1 VAAADEPLL
10 GVAELSITYER
21 HRRWP
26 GLTSRP
32 QLAVVRDV
40 TFDLRARETFS
51 LVGESGSGKSTIAR
65 AIVGLLPIASG
76 TLLLDGR
83 DFTSQKAR
91 RSDDY
96 RRRVQMVFQDPRTSL
111 NPRMTIGQT
120 IGEILSLRDGGKRTG
135 HRADILR
142 LLSTVGV
149 AASAIDRYPHQFS
162 GGQAQRIAIARALAV
177 RPEVLVLDEV
187 TSALDVSA
195 QATILNLLNQIQR
208 DLGVSYLLISHDLS
222 VVGYMSDY
230 VGVMYLGRIVE
241 MEGSAMVLGEP
252 RHPYTQALIGSVAQV
267 GSPAS
272 ARPLTGELP
281 DPRNPP
287 SGCRFRTRCPV
298 GPNAHPERLRCI
310 EEDPSVIAESRPH
323 HAACHFVGVR
333 DQAAAGVDRLP

>member
-1 VAAADEPLL
+1 VLELQDVVVHYGSGRDRLTAVDHISLHVESGKTT
-10 GVAELSITYER
+10 GV
-21 HRRWP
+21 
-26 GLTSRP
+26 
-32 QLAVVRDV
+32 
-40 TFDLRARETFS
+40 
-51 LVGESGSGKSTIAR
+51 VGESGSGKSTIAR

-120 IGEILSLRDGGKRTG
+120 LGEILSLRDGGKRTG

-162 GGQAQRIAIARALAV
+162 GGQAQRIAIARALAM

-241 MEGSAMVLGEP
+241 MERSAMVLGEP

-267 GSPAS
+267 GSPAI

-281 DPRNPP
+281 DPRNLP

-298 GPNAHPERLRCI
+298 GPNAHPERTSCI
-310 EEDPSVIAESRPH
+310 EQDPSVLAESRPH
-323 HAACHFVGVR
+323 HAACHFVSVR
-333 DQAAAGVDRLP
+333 DQATAGIDRLT

>member
-1 VAAADEPLL
+1 MWSTRPSVL
-10 GVAELSITYER
+10 ELQDVVVQYGSGR
-21 HRRWP
+21 NR
-26 GLTSRP
+26 LT
-32 QLAVVRDV
+32 AVDHV
-40 TFDLRARETFS
+40 S
-51 LVGESGSGKSTIAR
+51 LSVDSGRTTGIVGESGSGKSTIAR
-65 AIVGLLPIASG
+65 AIMGLVPIAGG
-76 TLLLDGR
+76 TLLFGGR

-96 RRRVQMVFQDPRTSL
+96 RRRVQMVFQDPRSSL

-120 IGEILSLRDGGKRTG
+120 IGEVLSLRHGGGRTDR
-135 HRADILR
+135 RADIVR
-142 LLSTVGV
+142 LLTMVGV
-149 AASAIDRYPHQFS
+149 PASAIDRYPHQFS

-195 QATILNLLNQIQR
+195 QAKILNLLNELQR
-208 DLGVSYLLISHDLS
+208 ELGVSYLVISHDLS

-241 MEGSAMVLGEP
+241 MERSAMVLGEP

-267 GSPAS
+267 GPPAS
-272 ARPLTGELP
+272 RRPLTGELP

-298 GPNAHPERLRCI
+298 GPNAYPERTSCI
-310 EEDPSVIAESRPH
+310 EVDPSVIARSQPH
-323 HAACHFVGVR
+323 HAACHFAGTR
-333 DQAAAGVDRLP
+333 EQAAAGIDRLP